1 MGKTVL
7 RKDAKKINLTSHK
20 PLESRCQ
27 YPVLPMPCF
36 TVPHLKEYFNTKW
49 EKEENL
55 CCPYPS
61 LAAGWEQMEETFVAS
76 STGEGMELIN
86 MVQQEDYQRLRNSA
100 VKDLLLNQ
108 CEIIVVVTDDGNV
121 NIYLCFKITY

>member
-1 MGKTVL
+1 MRSNPTLMVSL
-7 RKDAKKINLTSHK
+7 RYAIYLVSMLLATYCLVFSNKG
-20 PLESRCQ
+20 
-27 YPVLPMPCF
+27 
-36 TVPHLKEYFNTKW
+36 
-49 EKEENL
+49 EKL

>member
-1 MGKTVL
+1 MHTEL
-7 RKDAKKINLTSHK
+7 RRINPRKDQGKET
-20 PLESRCQ
+20 ES
-27 YPVLPMPCF
+27 
-36 TVPHLKEYFNTKW
+36 
-49 EKEENL
+49 
-55 CCPYPS
+55 
-61 LAAGWEQMEETFVAS
+61 AAGWEQMEETFVAS